1 MSKEGNIGINCL
13 SFDSLKRCGAEE
25 VLLNLCKG
33 FNYYGYENKLVFF
46 CYESTK
52 KNLELICPYAKYVIF
67 SDRKKLKNTILSNIY
82 IQTVEFHKI
91 YLKYNLKLIFFANA
105 GIGLI
110 KYRLPV
116 IVLPHDIQSV
126 SHPEIQVSKSKL
138 KRIIYKCFY
147 KLFYTIDFLHAEK
160 IIAISKTD
168 EKEIVKFYSR
178 YRNKVQCIYNPI
190 DIFQNYTIEKEKENY
205 IIAVNIQY
213 KHKNAITLIKA
224 FELVLNELTDM
235 SLYLVGQ
242 ESEWTQY
249 LKGYVTKHN
258 LNSKIH
264 FLGFIPREELLSLWK
279 KARLYVNPSLY
290 EGFGMTSVEAVLL
303 GVPTLLSNLPVNR
316 EVTQDLCYYFD
327 NYKNADLLASQ
338 ILNILKAPININ
350 ELKENQKKLAN
361 RYDYKRI
368 SALYWKLFEQIGKT
382 NER

>member
-1 MSKEGNIGINCL
+1 M
-13 SFDSLKRCGAEE
+13 
-25 VLLNLCKG
+25 
-33 FNYYGYENKLVFF
+33 
-46 CYESTK
+46 
-52 KNLELICPYAKYVIF
+52 
-67 SDRKKLKNTILSNIY
+67 
-82 IQTVEFHKI
+82 
-91 YLKYNLKLIFFANA
+91 
-105 GIGLI
+105 
-110 KYRLPV
+110 
-116 IVLPHDIQSV
+116 
-126 SHPEIQVSKSKL
+126 
-138 KRIIYKCFY
+138 
-147 KLFYTIDFLHAEK
+147 
-160 IIAISKTD
+160 
-168 EKEIVKFYSR
+168 
-178 YRNKVQCIYNPI
+178 
-190 DIFQNYTIEKEKENY
+190 
-205 IIAVNIQY
+205 
-213 KHKNAITLIKA
+213 
-224 FELVLNELTDM
+224 LNELTDM